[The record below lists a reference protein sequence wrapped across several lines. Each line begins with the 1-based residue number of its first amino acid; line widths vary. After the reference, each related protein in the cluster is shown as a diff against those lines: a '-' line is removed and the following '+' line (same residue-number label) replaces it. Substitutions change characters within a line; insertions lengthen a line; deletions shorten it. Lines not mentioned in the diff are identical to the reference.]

1 MSSNPPTSQPINQS
15 PLTGLPQGAMATL
28 LSFVD
33 AKGLA
38 TLSSTSK
45 EVKQRVDETGGALKR
60 F

>member
-1 MSSNPPTSQPINQS
+1 
-15 PLTGLPQGAMATL
+15 MATL

-45 EVKQRVDETGGALKR
+45 EVKQRVDGTGGAPKR